1 MWDSLIPQVI
11 WRGTDFVYLQT
22 LYPELGRPSLDS
34 HITPHQD
41 RVSTMEMKHQAIQG
55 LSKSKAGL
63 VPRWKGVLQTA
74 EAEYQVQSY
83 IETKGRNENEK
94 RRMKEDMLPWC
105 NIKFSHFVSSKGV
118 KSKTRGSRE
127 YRNWER
133 MDFPAVGESLGMEEL
148 AKYKCE
154 SFQNVVLVIR
164 NVGTYF
170 ELL

>member
-1 MWDSLIPQVI
+1 
-11 WRGTDFVYLQT
+11 
-22 LYPELGRPSLDS
+22 
-34 HITPHQD
+34 
-41 RVSTMEMKHQAIQG
+41 MKHQAIQG